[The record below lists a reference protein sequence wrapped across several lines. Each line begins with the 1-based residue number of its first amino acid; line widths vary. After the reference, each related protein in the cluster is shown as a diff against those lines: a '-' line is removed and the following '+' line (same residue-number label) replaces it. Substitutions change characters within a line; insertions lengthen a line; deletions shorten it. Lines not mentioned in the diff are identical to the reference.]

1 MGRVIVNSEK
11 THRSFVSVVIFEAK
25 KRCLPSGPNNSNY
38 LKFRGGIGPRYL
50 MQKFKSKMVLGNE
63 AGNCCWV
70 RLSVLFYLINSLRMS
85 QIYSNIR
92 NVSWRQYER

>member
-38 LKFRGGIGPRYL
+38 LEFTVDFDLRFDAKFNSDNEVIRVKKADSCLRGATVGFVLSILLYFG
-50 MQKFKSKMVLGNE
+50 KMRGH
-63 AGNCCWV
+63 
-70 RLSVLFYLINSLRMS
+70 
-85 QIYSNIR
+85 
-92 NVSWRQYER
+92 